1 MYFEPVVGY
10 GTGSYKNSSGGGTT
24 DSVVS
29 PSVGF
34 KFGYFVRYVYLVA
47 DARYTIINAKESVAE
62 GSPALTSYGVGIGWD
77 WNLPIRTFF
86 GLDINSSMTVQ
97 DSKISGSGKRF
108 ALGYYLSLNALL
120 SLEIVSHK
128 LSDDNSGIDVTAT
141 QTLITFSFPIE
152 FVYPQTSW
160 KDKVRR

>member
-1 MYFEPVVGY
+1 
-10 GTGSYKNSSGGGTT
+10 
-24 DSVVS
+24 
-29 PSVGF
+29 
-34 KFGYFVRYVYLVA
+34 
-47 DARYTIINAKESVAE
+47 
-62 GSPALTSYGVGIGWD
+62 
-77 WNLPIRTFF
+77 
-86 GLDINSSMTVQ
+86 MTVQ